1 MRKILLTLALSTLLL
16 APAATANAQVT
27 FGIRIGQQP
36 APRGYV
42 VPARP
47 GPDYTWVEGYWY
59 PQGRRYAWH
68 NGYWTRPPY
77 QGAYWVDPYNA
88 NGRYYPGQWEGSRGV
103 VSHDHRWD
111 RGDQRDEN
119 RNPRSNGRGRGRGGN

>member
-1 MRKILLTLALSTLLL
+1 MRKILLTVALSTLLL
-16 APAATANAQVT
+16 APAATANAQVS
-27 FGIRIGQQP
+27 FGVRIGQPP

-59 PQGRRYAWH
+59 PQSGRYAWH

-77 QGAYWVDPYNA
+77 QGAYWVDPYHVG
-88 NGRYYPGQWEGSRGV
+88 GRYVPGQWEGDRGV

-119 RNPRSNGRGRGRGGN
+119 RNSRSRGRGRGHGGN